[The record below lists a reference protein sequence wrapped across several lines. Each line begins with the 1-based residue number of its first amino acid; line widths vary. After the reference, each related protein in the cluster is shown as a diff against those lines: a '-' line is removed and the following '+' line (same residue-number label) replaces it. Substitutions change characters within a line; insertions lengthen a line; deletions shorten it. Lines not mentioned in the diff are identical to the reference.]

1 MPQHQSPAGRVQE
14 RSQQGTGSESGRMS
28 RQNRSQMQPF
38 DDLLEYARTYARER
52 PETFALACF
61 GVGFILGWRLKPW

>member
-1 MPQHQSPAGRVQE
+1 MAQHQSPGGRTQE
-14 RSQQGTGSESGRMS
+14 RSSQRGGSESLRMARRS
-28 RQNRSQMQPF
+28 PSQMQPF
-38 DDLLEYARTYARER
+38 DDLLEYARSYARER

>member
-1 MPQHQSPAGRVQE
+1 MPQHQSQAGRL
-14 RSQQGTGSESGRMS
+14 SQQRTGSGGARLAQSGS
-28 RQNRSQMQPF
+28 SQMQPF
-38 DDLLEYARTYARER
+38 DDLLQYAKTYARER

>member
-1 MPQHQSPAGRVQE
+1 MPQHQSQA
-14 RSQQGTGSESGRMS
+14 GRMS
-28 RQNRSQMQPF
+28 QQRTGSDGGRMAREGHSQMQPF
-38 DDLLEYARTYARER
+38 DDLIEYAKTYARER

>member
-1 MPQHQSPAGRVQE
+1 MAQHQSQA
-14 RSQQGTGSESGRMS
+14 GRMS
-28 RQNRSQMQPF
+28 QQRTGSDGGRMARQGQSQMQPF
-38 DDLLEYARTYARER
+38 DDLIEYAKTYARER

>member
-1 MPQHQSPAGRVQE
+1 MAQHQSQAGRL
-14 RSQQGTGSESGRMS
+14 SQQRTASDGGRVARQGSA
-28 RQNRSQMQPF
+28 QMQPF
-38 DDLLEYARTYARER
+38 DDLLEYAKTYARER